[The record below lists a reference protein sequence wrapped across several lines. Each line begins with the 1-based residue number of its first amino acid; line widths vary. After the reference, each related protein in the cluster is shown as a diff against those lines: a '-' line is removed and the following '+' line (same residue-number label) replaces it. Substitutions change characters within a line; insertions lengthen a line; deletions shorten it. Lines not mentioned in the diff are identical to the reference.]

1 MIDFNS
7 APTDKELRERRD
19 KLEPQRAE
27 WRRKH
32 QCVWCQG
39 TIVIGVELSVLDA
52 DSAEQLYLAPEDLL
66 CFACWYAIDEETTW
80 GRC

>member
-7 APTDKELRERRD
+7 APIDKEQRD

-39 TIVIGVELSVLDA
+39 TIVIGVEMSALDA
-52 DSAEQLYLAPEDLL
+52 DLAEQLYLAPEDLL
-66 CFACWYAIDEETTW
+66 CFACWYALDEGGYTAW
-80 GRC
+80 GHA